1 MQFEKTIGK
10 IDPALKRE
18 AEEKLSAVFTEL
30 SLNYTNRSSGS
41 KLGGDPF
48 IFQLVYPIQQIC
60 VGDEGKVGNS
70 DRAITTAATD
80 GKRYY
85 WNAEFVKSL
94 SRIGLR
100 LVIAHEAFHAI
111 YMHPQRRG
119 GRHPWLWNIAV
130 DYIVNY
136 NILADLKSRGFDG
149 PKLFNEHLGEFIELK
164 KYGEILSGKIKPSKK
179 DEEKKCFFADPNLP
193 ENLRKPEAIYEYLY
207 NQIPKCPKC
216 GKRTPGQQQAS
227 GQQSKN
233 QKGQKGQKNGQ
244 GQNGQQDQDGK
255 GKNKNKGNG
264 QGQNQ
269 DGQSGGHQC
278 GGQGHDHEG
287 DGDGDGQGN
296 QPGQGNQ
303 SGQGQG
309 QGGGGHSCDHG
320 NEHGPLG
327 ELLDDHLDA
336 DATQDELAKRLAD
349 AAEIS
354 RRLAGTI
361 PAGMQD
367 ELGTLLAPK
376 MRWQDVI
383 RSKIQKVRQGH
394 GRNDWNRFK
403 TRQLMAGVMIPKRKE
418 FYAKF
423 RVLLDTSGS
432 MSQEDM
438 TWGISQLQAI
448 DERGEGTITPADCT
462 IYWDDTVT
470 LKKANREE
478 LSKVKVVGRGG
489 TMFANFF
496 DEYEKRLGE
505 ADFIIMITDGYL
517 LNEDLAAMKKPK
529 CPVYWLLTASH
540 NFSPPFGR
548 VLSLRNE

>member
-1 MQFEKTIGK
+1 MKFSKMIGK
-10 IDPALKRE
+10 VDPALKRE
-18 AEEKLSAVFTEL
+18 AEEKLSTVFTEL

-48 IFQLVYPIQQIC
+48 IFQLVFPVEQVC
-60 VGDEGKVGNS
+60 VGDEGKVGPS

-85 WNAEFVKSL
+85 WNADFVKSL

-130 DYIVNY
+130 DYIVNF
-136 NILADLKSRGFDG
+136 NILADLKTRGFDG
-149 PKLFNEHLGEFIELK
+149 AKVFNEHLGTFIELK
-164 KYGEILSGKIKPSKK
+164 KYADILSGKTKPSDK
-179 DEEKKCFFADPNLP
+179 DKDKKCFFADPNLP
-193 ENLRKPEAIYEYLY
+193 EDLRKPEAIYEYLY
-207 NQIPKCPKC
+207 NQIQKCPKC
-216 GKRTPGQQQAS
+216 GKPTPGQGQQAKGKNQK
-227 GQQSKN
+227 GQQNQQGQGAGGQDQKD
-233 QKGQKGQKNGQ
+233 QKGQKGQKGGKGQQ
-244 GQNGQQDQDGK
+244 GQEPGEG
-255 GKNKNKGNG
+255 GG
-264 QGQNQ
+264 
-269 DGQSGGHQC
+269 GGHSC
-278 GGQGHDHEG
+278 GDHDHDGDGEG
-287 DGDGDGQGN
+287 DGD
-296 QPGQGNQ
+296 
-303 SGQGQG
+303 G

-336 DATQDELAKRLAD
+336 DASQDELAKRLAE

-354 RRLAGTI
+354 RRLAGTV

-367 ELGTLLAPK
+367 ELGQLLAPK

-418 FYAKF
+418 FFARF

-432 MSQEDM
+432 MGQEDM
-438 TWGISQLQAI
+438 AWGISQLQCI

-462 IYWDDTVT
+462 IYWDDTIT
-470 LKKANREE
+470 IKKANREE

-489 TMFANFF
+489 TMFCHFF
-496 DEYEKRLGE
+496 EEYEERLGE

-517 LNEDLAAMKKPK
+517 LGDDLINMKKPK
-529 CPVYWLLTASH
+529 IPVYWILTASH
-540 NFSPPFGR
+540 NFKPPFGK
-548 VLSLRNE
+548 VFDLRNE